1 MNAEVDAR
9 IRALPC
15 WHGEA
20 DVQPL
25 AGTLEAAV
33 GTGDL
38 VFGHNDLLAG
48 NFLDDGARLWLIDW
62 DYAGFNT
69 PLFDLANLSANNVFP
84 SQLAHELLAI
94 YYGTAPDAA
103 QLCALHAMQAASMVR
118 EALWGAV
125 SHHHSLVDFDFQAYT
140 QIWLDRLAGHV
151 QGRD

>member
-1 MNAEVDAR
+1 M
-9 IRALPC
+9 
-15 WHGEA
+15 
-20 DVQPL
+20 
-25 AGTLEAAV
+25 
-33 GTGDL
+33 
-38 VFGHNDLLAG
+38 
-48 NFLDDGARLWLIDW
+48 
-62 DYAGFNT
+62 
-69 PLFDLANLSANNVFP
+69 FP